1 MNNCPSCKRVPP
13 ALELSRIAGTAKIF
27 PPFDC
32 VTLCCPLCGAI
43 LMAIPE
49 LGQSTNEGENPGSAA
64 VCAGKGRGPD
74 VQVAQS
80 RHPPLVE
87 PDACDVRW
95 PLTP

>member
-49 LGQSTNEGENPGSAA
+49 LGQSANEGEGSAS
-64 VCAGKGRGPD
+64 VCSGAGPAGPD
-74 VQVAQS
+74 AQLARS
-80 RHPPLVE
+80 RHPPRVE